1 MAASSTPIDPAA
13 HLPDFKTA
21 AVIPGLSGKVDL
33 WRDSWGIPHI
43 KAGSFKDA
51 FAGLGFA
58 HAQDRLWQ
66 MEALLRRA
74 TGRYAEWLGAR
85 VLPAD
90 IIARQMDAAT
100 ASRRDFAQLSDE
112 TQAMLESYARGVN
125 AFISQGCWPIEYRI
139 LNASPERWE
148 PWHSIAVM
156 RQIGFLMGSVWWKL
170 WRAAALPIIGL
181 DKIDKLRFDD
191 GGDDFLCMPS
201 GAEAKRLAAAL
212 HDLKPGL
219 TALLDIHPDAIGAE
233 LAGGSNNWALSG
245 QHISTGRP
253 IVAGDP
259 HRQLE
264 MPNMYARLMS
274 PAKTSTSSG

>member
-21 AVIPGLSGKVDL
+21 AAIPELSGKVDL

-125 AFISQGCWPIEYRI
+125 AFISLGRWPIEYRI
-139 LNASPERWE
+139 LNTSPERWE
-148 PWHSIAVM
+148 RGTPLPRCV
-156 RQIGFLMGSVWWKL
+156 RSV
-170 WRAAALPIIGL
+170 
-181 DKIDKLRFDD
+181 F
-191 GGDDFLCMPS
+191 
-201 GAEAKRLAAAL
+201 
-212 HDLKPGL
+212 
-219 TALLDIHPDAIGAE
+219 
-233 LAGGSNNWALSG
+233 
-245 QHISTGRP
+245 
-253 IVAGDP
+253 
-259 HRQLE
+259 
-264 MPNMYARLMS
+264 
-274 PAKTSTSSG
+274 